1 MSDYS
6 QIVEFFKNQTI
17 FITGGNGLVGK
28 LILEKLL
35 RTCWDLKKIYLL
47 MRPKKGK
54 SPEQRF
60 SDLFTNPCFES
71 IKGKN
76 FKSKVVL
83 ICGDCNQP
91 GLGINSEDVD
101 ILKKETT
108 CIFHIAANVN
118 FLQTIK
124 EASYN
129 VSCTKE
135 MIKLAKEME
144 NLKVFVYVSTAY
156 SNCFNSHICEEIYK
170 PPIKAEEFLDLV
182 NSCNED
188 DLENTLLPYLK
199 NFPNNYL
206 FSKCLSEDL
215 IKSSTTGIPTAII
228 RPAIITNT
236 IKEPIPGYTDNYYG
250 VIGVTAGVYIGIIRC
265 FYSKKGKRLD
275 LVPAD
280 VVSNCIL
287 AATWQTANS
296 KSLTVYNCVGEKILL
311 EKLINLVAPLY
322 EEFPSTKYL
331 WYKGFTLTESKFL
344 YNVSSLWYMSLTHV
358 VDFLSARF
366 GKSYNMAAKFN
377 KIHKSLSVLS
387 YFTSREWTFDE
398 GNFMNL
404 WFKMGDTDR
413 RMFPFHFRTI
423 PWHQYLFD
431 CVLGIR
437 LYLLQDPISTLP
449 KGKAKLKKLRG
460 LHYAFVGFI
469 ILYCLRICR
478 TFASKIILML
488 QQ

>member
-1 MSDYS
+1 MSDNS

-124 EASYN
+124 EASYI

-135 MIKLAKEME
+135 MIKLAKEMA
-144 NLKVFVYVSTAY
+144 NLKVFAYVSTAY
-156 SNCFNSHICEEIYK
+156 SNCLNRHIREEIYA

-188 DLENTLLPYLK
+188 DLENTFLPYLK
-199 NFPNNYL
+199 NFPNNYV

-250 VIGVTAGVYIGIIRC
+250 VIGVVAGAYIGIIRC
-265 FYSKKGKRLD
+265 FYTKKGKRLD

-287 AATWQTANS
+287 AATWKTANS
-296 KSLTVYNCVGEKILL
+296 KSLTVYNCVGKKILL
-311 EKLINLVAPLY
+311 EKLINLVTPLY

-331 WYKGFTLTESKFL
+331 WYTDFTLTESKFL
-344 YNVSSLWYMSLTHV
+344 YNVSSLWYLSLAHV
-358 VDFLSARF
+358 VDFVSSRF
-366 GKSYNMAAKFN
+366 GKSYG
-377 KIHKSLSVLS
+377 
-387 YFTSREWTFDE
+387 SREWTFDE
-398 GNFMNL
+398 NNFMNL

-413 RMFPFHFRTI
+413 RMFPFHSKTI
-423 PWHQYLFD
+423 PWHQYLLD
-431 CVLGIR
+431 CALGIR
-437 LYLLQDPISTLP
+437 LYLLQDPISTLS
-449 KGKAKLKKLRG
+449 KGKAKLKILRG

-469 ILYCLRICR
+469 ILCCLRICR
-478 TFASKIILML
+478 TFARKIILML